1 MSRSGR
7 RRSTP
12 TAPRGWGPKHTVRD
26 GVTWIWIWKT
36 RSRGW
41 WELRRGSA
49 SRAPGRSPREGATLA
64 ISARRFD
71 ELRKQATDIE
81 RDTGSRCLPVQLD
94 VTDPAGIEEAGR
106 TIVDELGGIDICV
119 SNSGG
124 PTPGTFEDLDR
135 GSAARRSRPDAR
147 LCVASCQ
154 DGDFFD
160 ASRAVAA
167 RSSSSRPAPPKS
179 PSGTCCCRTC
189 YDLQ

>member
-1 MSRSGR
+1 MDLDLEDKVAWVVGASSGLGLAER
-7 RRSTP
+7 LVACAR
-12 TAPRGWGPKHTVRD
+12 
-26 GVTWIWIWKT
+26 
-36 RSRGW
+36 
-41 WELRRGSA
+41 
-49 SRAPGRSPREGATLA
+49 GATLA

-81 RDTGSRCLPVQLD
+81 RDTGSRCLPVELD
-94 VTDPAGIEEAGR
+94 VTDPTGIEEAGR

-124 PTPGTFEDLDR
+124 PTPGTFDR
-135 GSAARRSRPDAR
+135 IWIRLAARRSRPDAR

-160 ASRAVAA
+160 AVTVAA
-167 RSSSSRPAPPKS
+167 PSSSSRPAPPKS